1 MNLSNTVPPRPR
13 RSTGPRA
20 GPRLGPSRS
29 HASRSR
35 GPRSRRRRRAPRL
48 TSRHGPPRR
57 RLGVGQFR
65 GDQAMRARCIRP
77 EGGNSRRARIV
88 PPPPPLYR
96 ARFPPA
102 RTHAIAVTDTARTA
116 PHSLCARPIHP
127 RAFPLAASRAVRP
140 DRSVLHASARGVR
153 TPLVRPNP
161 YATRAIPSSVRAN
174 PLSPSPRLRRAPARS
189 HPRAPRGAL
198 TRQTRRRPSPPIRTG
213 APKEHVP
220 ARTGVDSTPGHAKE
234 APRRRPRARARA
246 PHTLA

>member
-1 MNLSNTVPPRPR
+1 MIYEYIQNRIRVACDRAHRTPARSPGDAGAGVAARRRVP
-13 RSTGPRA
+13 SVAPRA
-20 GPRLGPSRS
+20 LLPCSAPTYPRERSYELTPGTPHDCLCPS
-29 HASRSR
+29 AS
-35 GPRSRRRRRAPRL
+35 
-48 TSRHGPPRR
+48 
-57 RLGVGQFR
+57 
-65 GDQAMRARCIRP
+65 
-77 EGGNSRRARIV
+77 
-88 PPPPPLYR
+88 
-96 ARFPPA
+96 
-102 RTHAIAVTDTARTA
+102 
-116 PHSLCARPIHP
+116 IHP
-127 RAFPLAASRAVRP
+127 LLASPWSGLISAVADQTGACCMQARAGCA
-140 DRSVLHASARGVR
+140 
-153 TPLVRPNP
+153 PLVRPNP